1 MATKQVRLLIS
12 GRVQGVWY
20 RRWTVDTAKDLGL
33 VGWVRNL
40 PTGQV
45 EALVKGEADKVDI
58 LVKLCNEGP
67 EHANVTSVEEIIDT
81 SVLTNELDFVQIR

>member
-20 RRWTVDTAKDLGL
+20 RRWTVDTAKDLEL
-33 VGWVRNL
+33 VGWVQNL

-58 LVKLCNEGP
+58 LVMLCHEGP